1 MHVRCLLPVLVLVLV
16 LQVTNS
22 AKLKRLL
29 AVVLAVGN
37 FLNEGTGSGDAKA
50 ITLESLLKITTVRS
64 VGNLHYAVVA
74 RFCRRCWSFCYRMPA
89 GGGAFAVP
97 AADTAREGSTRERAF
112 IFI

>member
-1 MHVRCLLPVLVLVLV
+1 
-16 LQVTNS
+16 S

-64 VGNLHYAVVA
+64 V
-74 RFCRRCWSFCYRMPA
+74 
-89 GGGAFAVP
+89 
-97 AADTAREGSTRERAF
+97 REPVLLL
-112 IFI
+112 